1 VSCTGARAWG
11 QTVLTELVDW
21 LQQPVFRALGA
32 PVSRAELIGF
42 LSGVLTVYLVAR
54 QNVLNWPI
62 SIVNVVMYFVVFWV
76 SGLYADSGLQ
86 LVYLA
91 LAGYGWWQWLF
102 GGRDHSRLTV
112 TRTTRTEWLFLAAA
126 GIAITAILWV
136 ILRHQTNSTV
146 PLADSVTTALSLMAT
161 YGQSRKKLESWWL
174 WITADL
180 IYIPL
185 YGYKDL
191 WLTALL
197 YLVFLA
203 LCVLGLREWSRAV
216 RREPEPVTV

>member
-1 VSCTGARAWG
+1 MSCTGARAWG

-102 GGRDHSRLTV
+102 GGRDHSRLGV

-126 GIAITAILWV
+126 GIVITAILWV

-174 WITADL
+174 WIAADL